1 MKKYISIF
9 LIACGLFSSCS
20 NDNEDFFKGDTPDIA
35 PGVYSSDLV
44 LQSETGQ
51 STENITRGVDD
62 LGNFTNEYP
71 FEVIYVHSADN
82 GESGDHK
89 VLEVPLKDVV
99 FCNGCR
105 GMHLEMEVKED
116 GEGYTIRNSDGE
128 SITLT
133 DDESVYFSSY
143 PYAYWHAEPIDGT
156 PVGDSPV
163 FQQTEG
169 VNEELLKSEIYSKE
183 DLVNLLQQGAP
194 QIPLTRHC
202 TGFRTTFMFTDVT
215 SQGGHSF
222 SIATE
227 EQWATFLH
235 GTKPSDFYIKLYLGP
250 NFCEDYDILNNS
262 VPETDRGG
270 YYVTNNNEYI
280 SLKQVVY
287 VTSGATS
294 EPSEVYSYWGFG
306 YGTETGNILMAPL
319 NLNEGVGNIQDFSI
333 YVFIKYMPEGSEI
346 NTTSDN
352 NSVWLRVPIPD
363 MTDLANRMHNLI
375 VALDVHELE
384 EVMQKTSTTTL
395 TRGIWNKPIELE
407 LNHPIKIINI
417 QQ

>member
-105 GMHLEMEVKED
+105 GVHLEMEVNEE
-116 GEGYTIRNSDGE
+116 GEGYTIRNAKDE
-128 SITLT
+128 FITLS
-133 DDESVYFSSY
+133 DDEQVYFSSY
-143 PYAYWHAEPIDGT
+143 PDPYWHATPTDGT
-156 PVGDSPV
+156 PVKDRPV
-163 FQQTEG
+163 FQQTED
-169 VNEELLKSEIYSKE
+169 VNEELLKSDLYSKE

-194 QIPLTRHC
+194 QIGLTRHC
-202 TGFRTTFMFTDVT
+202 TGFRTTFMFTNVRSTTGRRFNID
-215 SQGGHSF
+215 S
-222 SIATE
+222 E
-227 EQWATFLH
+227 EEWAEFLPD
-235 GTKPSDFYIKLYLGP
+235 TKPTDFYIKLYLGP
-250 NFCEDYDILNNS
+250 NFCEYYDILNNS
-262 VPETDRGG
+262 VPETDMGG
-270 YYVTNNNEYI
+270 YYVTNNNEY
-280 SLKQVVY
+280 LPLDY
-287 VTSGATS
+287 VGYITSGSSSDPTQA
-294 EPSEVYSYWGFG
+294 YSYTGFG
-306 YGTETGNILMAPL
+306 YGTEDGNILMAPL
-319 NLNEGVGNIQDFSI
+319 NLNDGVGNIQDFSI

-352 NSVWLRVPIPD
+352 NSAWLRVTIPD
-363 MTDLANRMHNLI
+363 MTDLANRSHNLI
-375 VALDVHELE
+375 INLDVHELE
-384 EVMQKTSTTTL
+384 EVMQKVSTTTL
-395 TRGIWNKPIELE
+395 TRGIWNKPIEIKLK
-407 LNHPIKIINI
+407 HPIKIINI